1 MGKDA
6 YRVAAPANAF
16 MTSNKEMYFKM
27 IRKALKAHHPKAQL
41 VMPRFEPVVGAALI
55 ALDEIGVKWTPAVI
69 ANVEK
74 SIGC

>member
-1 MGKDA
+1 
-6 YRVAAPANAF
+6 
-16 MTSNKEMYFKM
+16 MYFKM

-41 VMPRFEPVVGAALI
+41 VMPRFEPVVGASLI

-74 SIGC
+74 SVGC